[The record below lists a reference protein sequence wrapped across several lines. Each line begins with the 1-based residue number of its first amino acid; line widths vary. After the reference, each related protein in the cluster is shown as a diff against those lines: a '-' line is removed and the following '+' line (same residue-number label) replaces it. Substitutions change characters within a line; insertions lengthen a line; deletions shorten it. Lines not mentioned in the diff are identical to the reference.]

1 MKEIRLLASYNWN
14 VTFIVQAH
22 GGEDAIK
29 HHPFFRDVKW
39 KELEERKVKPPF
51 KPKFVSL
58 CLAIYKHLL
67 TFCLAEEPERG
78 NKFWY
83 RIYKRGP
90 CSDPCQPRNYQNH
103 PTGEN
108 NNWKG
113 NWNQLF
119 LISGRVW
126 RVQFLKLSIWKAVN
140 PASEEALRLFRAD
153 CFFQVSTAPMFWK
166 VLRVLSWFW
175 VCFGLQCSPCNDQ
188 PIFWPQK
195 HNQYWAQIS
204 FYSNNLGR
212 ILQNMPFDFKWW
224 YNFAQ
229 KLEHR

>member
-1 MKEIRLLASYNWN
+1 MSPI
-14 VTFIVQAH
+14 QAH

-90 CSDPCQPRNYQNH
+90 CSYSCQPRNYQNH

-108 NNWKG
+108 NNWD

-166 VLRVLSWFW
+166 VLRVLSWLSLLWSAVFP
-175 VCFGLQCSPCNDQ
+175 LQRPIHILAPEAQ
-188 PIFWPQK
+188 PV
-195 HNQYWAQIS
+195 
-204 FYSNNLGR
+204 LGTNI
-212 ILQNMPFDFKWW
+212 ILQQQPGKDFTKHALW
-224 YNFAQ
+224 
-229 KLEHR
+229 L